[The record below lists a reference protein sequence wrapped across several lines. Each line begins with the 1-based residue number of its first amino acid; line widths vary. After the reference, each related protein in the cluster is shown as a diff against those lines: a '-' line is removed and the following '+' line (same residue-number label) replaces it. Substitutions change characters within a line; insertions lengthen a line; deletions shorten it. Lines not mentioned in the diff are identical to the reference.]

1 MNFPRFFRPFPAL
14 LLGLC
19 VLFPAPPVFS
29 LGRRDKPSPG
39 PPQAGASLPSP
50 PSVSGPEGL
59 IYDGDQVELAGRVR
73 LVGSE
78 PFPDLVLTGEDGKD
92 WYLEGPDRQA
102 LRSREQQIIRLR
114 GRVELREMVLANGR
128 SLGFRRF
135 LRDVEILE

>member
-1 MNFPRFFRPFPAL
+1 MIFSRFSRPLSPLFLAL
-14 LLGLC
+14 CL
-19 VLFPAPPVFS
+19 LFPAPPVFS
-29 LGRRDKPSPG
+29 LGRRDKPSPD
-39 PPQAGASLPSP
+39 PPQAGLPFP

-59 IYDGDQVELAGRVR
+59 VYDGDRVELTGRVR

-78 PFPDLVLTGEDGKD
+78 PFPDLVLTGEDGGD
-92 WYLEGPDRQA
+92 WYLEGSDRQA
-102 LRSREQQIIRLR
+102 LRSREQQSVRVR

>member
-1 MNFPRFFRPFPAL
+1 
-14 LLGLC
+14 
-19 VLFPAPPVFS
+19 
-29 LGRRDKPSPG
+29 
-39 PPQAGASLPSP
+39 
-50 PSVSGPEGL
+50 
-59 IYDGDQVELAGRVR
+59 
-73 LVGSE
+73 VGSE
-78 PFPDLVLTGEDGKD
+78 PFPDLVLTGEDDKD